1 MKWGFFED
9 FEDLKDLRDFKDLR
23 DLKEKGSSMTCMNE
37 PYFLNL

>member
-9 FEDLKDLRDFKDLR
+9 CEDLKDLRDLKDFR
-23 DLKEKGSSMTCMNE
+23 DLKKGSSMTCMNE

>member
-9 FEDLKDLRDFKDLR
+9 FEDLKDLRDLKDFR
-23 DLKEKGSSMTCMNE
+23 DLKKGSYMTCMNE